1 MSLLLGNTHF
11 GVEEHHACNL
21 QVNIS
26 EENWRKRG
34 KDKAN
39 WPGDL
44 GNMGERYL
52 RILCT
57 ILTFLKVEI
66 MSK

>member
-1 MSLLLGNTHF
+1 MQLTSKHF
-11 GVEEHHACNL
+11 R
-21 QVNIS
+21 
-26 EENWRKRG
+26 RKLEKKG

-57 ILTFLKVEI
+57 ILLTFLKVEI